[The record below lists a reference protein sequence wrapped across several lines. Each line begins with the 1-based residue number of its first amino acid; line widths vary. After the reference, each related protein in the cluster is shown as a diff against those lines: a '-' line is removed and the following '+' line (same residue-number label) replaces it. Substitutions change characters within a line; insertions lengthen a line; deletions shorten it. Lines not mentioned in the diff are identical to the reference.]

1 MKCAGAFRRENVG
14 MSNRKSGERP
24 DRRKPKVSSA
34 MAIIGG
40 LGAPKRNPAH
50 NEHLLLLAIHLI
62 VFARVGGYY
71 IVNSVN
77 YVEHRSSIAGA
88 YYVRGIA
95 MDSRLIFRPLGT
107 NRWSDRT
114 QYAGRVIGFNV
125 CNIRMQERQIPS
137 APQGKF
143 KCCENCRKARSSK
156 ACLQEKLLRSL
167 VSRTYRKS
175 ETGGLV

>member
-1 MKCAGAFRRENVG
+1 M
-14 MSNRKSGERP
+14 
-24 DRRKPKVSSA
+24 
-34 MAIIGG
+34 
-40 LGAPKRNPAH
+40 
-50 NEHLLLLAIHLI
+50 LLLAIHLI

-125 CNIRMQERQIPS
+125 CNIRMVRL
-137 APQGKF
+137 
-143 KCCENCRKARSSK
+143 ENLLDRRKANSSVVK
-156 ACLQEKLLRSL
+156 IAARQNPAKR
-167 VSRTYRKS
+167 VFKKS
-175 ETGGLV
+175 F